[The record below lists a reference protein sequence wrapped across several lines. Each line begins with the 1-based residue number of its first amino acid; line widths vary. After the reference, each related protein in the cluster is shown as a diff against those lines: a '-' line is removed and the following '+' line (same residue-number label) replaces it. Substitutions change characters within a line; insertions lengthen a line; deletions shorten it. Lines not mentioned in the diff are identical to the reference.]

1 MAASVTETGTT
12 QQRTVINAAI
22 LPILTWGVMTMT
34 KANACFN
41 VGGISG
47 KHDVKDIKRGLDTLP
62 GVLSVIVS
70 NESRVSVDFDTTG
83 TQRDKSPA
91 ASPLREGWVRRA
103 FSWKCFLNSFQKCD
117 IIET

>member
-1 MAASVTETGTT
+1 MTETGTT

-62 GVLSVIVS
+62 GVLSVTVS
-70 NESRVSVDFDTTG
+70 NESLVSVDFDTTG
-83 TQRDKSPA
+83 VQTGRIERQLTEMGYQVVNTKT
-91 ASPLREGWVRRA
+91 EG
-103 FSWKCFLNSFQKCD
+103 
-117 IIET
+117 

>member
-1 MAASVTETGTT
+1 M
-12 QQRTVINAAI
+12 
-22 LPILTWGVMTMT
+22 WGVMIMT

-62 GVLSVIVS
+62 GVLSVTVS

-83 TQRDKSPA
+83 VQADR
-91 ASPLREGWVRRA
+91 
-103 FSWKCFLNSFQKCD
+103 
-117 IIET
+117 IEKQLADMGYQVLDSETDS